1 MSSQTAAV
9 STETLEKLHQAVV
22 MESKTG
28 VMIVS
33 AMIDPMA
40 TIFVNQAYEK
50 ITGYSAAESVG
61 KAPGRLHRDDGDQ
74 PGLRE
79 LRQALSSG
87 RATSVV
93 LRNYRKDGQL
103 FWNDLSVS
111 PVRDAQ
117 GRLTHW
123 LGLVNDVSAQ
133 KKAQE
138 EMLDWA
144 FRLEALASLSMDG
157 LATFDGQRRVS
168 YVNRALLD
176 LLGLNQSSVIGLD
189 IGEFDR
195 LFRERSESGKP
206 YPEIY
211 GAELCGANGRNCP
224 ESAAEIQLAGPPP
237 RTLLRR
243 VLPGGHDVSCLAYF
257 QDITKARQLEQM
269 KSEFL
274 ATAAHELRTP
284 MASILGFAELLQQ
297 RQFDEKTLHEVV
309 EIIVRQSRRITDMLN
324 ELLDLARIEARRGK
338 DFICHDTDIREVV
351 RAAVAPV
358 QKGARQIVL
367 EGMDVSATVS
377 VDAGK
382 IQQALTNLLNNAA
395 KFSAPDTPISVSI
408 RREDS
413 SWRAGIVVSD
423 RGIGMTEAQL
433 ARLGERFYRVDPS
446 GNVPGTGL
454 GISLV
459 KEIINL
465 HGGTFEPACS
475 PGDGCRMTV
484 WLPMAPTNE
493 AQHLT

>member
-1 MSSQTAAV
+1 MSL
-9 STETLEKLHQAVV
+9 LEQLHQAVV
-22 MESKTG
+22 MEADTG

-33 AMIDPMA
+33 AIVHPME
-40 TIFVNQAYEK
+40 TIFVNRAYER
-50 ITGYSAAESVG
+50 ITGYSSAEVIG
-61 KAPGRLHRDDGDQ
+61 RPPGRLHRDDIDQ
-74 PGLRE
+74 AGLRE
-79 LRQALSSG
+79 LWDAISKG
-87 RATSVV
+87 RATKVR
-93 LRNYRKDGQL
+93 LRNYRKDGQF
-103 FWNDLSVS
+103 FWNELAVS
-111 PVRDAQ
+111 PVRDEK
-117 GRLTHW
+117 GCLTHW
-123 LGLVNDVSAQ
+123 LGMVNDVTAQ
-133 KKAQE
+133 QKAQE
-138 EMLDWA
+138 ELVAWTVRLD
-144 FRLEALASLSMDG
+144 ALTSMSVDG
-157 LATFDGQRRVS
+157 LATFDDAWRLT
-168 YVNRALLD
+168 YANKALLD
-176 LLGLNQSSVIGLD
+176 ILGLHKSDLAGVDVS
-189 IGEFDR
+189 EFNR
-195 LFRERSESGKP
+195 LFRERCDSGQPCPDVSKDGQGEGEESTDS
-206 YPEIY
+206 
-211 GAELCGANGRNCP
+211 LT
-224 ESAAEIQLAGPPP
+224 EIQLAVPEP

-243 VLPGGHDVSCLAYF
+243 IRRGGGAVPWLAYF
-257 QDITKARQLEQM
+257 QDITKARLLEQM
-269 KSEFL
+269 KSQFL

-297 RQFDEKTLHEVV
+297 RQFDEKTLHEVL
-309 EIIVRQSRRITDMLN
+309 EIIVRQSRRITEMLN
-324 ELLDLARIEARRGK
+324 ELLDLARIEAQRGK
-338 DFICHDTDIREVV
+338 DFNCHDMDIRTVV
-351 RAAVAPV
+351 QAAVEPM
-358 QKGARQIVL
+358 QNGSRQIVL
-367 EGMDVSATVS
+367 EGMGIAAIVS
-377 VDAGK
+377 VDLGK

>member
-1 MSSQTAAV
+1 
-9 STETLEKLHQAVV
+9 
-22 MESKTG
+22 
-28 VMIVS
+28 
-33 AMIDPMA
+33 
-40 TIFVNQAYEK
+40 
-50 ITGYSAAESVG
+50 
-61 KAPGRLHRDDGDQ
+61 
-74 PGLRE
+74 
-79 LRQALSSG
+79 
-87 RATSVV
+87 
-93 LRNYRKDGQL
+93 
-103 FWNDLSVS
+103 
-111 PVRDAQ
+111 
-117 GRLTHW
+117 
-123 LGLVNDVSAQ
+123 
-133 KKAQE
+133 
-138 EMLDWA
+138 
-144 FRLEALASLSMDG
+144 
-157 LATFDGQRRVS
+157 
-168 YVNRALLD
+168 
-176 LLGLNQSSVIGLD
+176 
-189 IGEFDR
+189 
-195 LFRERSESGKP
+195 
-206 YPEIY
+206 
-211 GAELCGANGRNCP
+211 
-224 ESAAEIQLAGPPP
+224 
-237 RTLLRR
+237 